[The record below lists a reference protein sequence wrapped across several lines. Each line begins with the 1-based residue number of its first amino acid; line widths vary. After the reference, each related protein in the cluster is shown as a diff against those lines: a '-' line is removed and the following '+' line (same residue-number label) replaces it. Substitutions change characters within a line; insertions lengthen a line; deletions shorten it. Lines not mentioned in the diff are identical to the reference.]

1 MVAGIRPIAEIVDVA
16 VFDGIVVNV
25 VESCPETVFVADTR
39 IPIIVPNLAPSFSF
53 PAVDDE

>member
-1 MVAGIRPIAEIVDVA
+1 MVAGIKPIAEIVNVA

-25 VESCPETVFVADTR
+25 VESCPETVFVADACV
-39 IPIIVPNLAPSFSF
+39 PIIVPNFASSFSF